1 LACSEEA
8 ELSVLI
14 VADPEMALLNQRYLG
29 REGPT
34 NVLAFPMDPGDSGG
48 PGPVLLGDVVVSLDT
63 ARREAAQNGL
73 DPDEHLMRLLIHGI
87 LHLLGYDHVHDE
99 EEARRMET
107 LTEVWLTKSAGL
119 SGEE

>member
-1 LACSEEA
+1 M
-8 ELSVLI
+8 VI

-48 PGPVLLGDVVVSLDT
+48 PGPVLLGDVAVSLDT

-87 LHLLGYDHVHDE
+87 LHLVGYDHVHDE

-107 LTEVWLTKSAGL
+107 LTEVWLSKSAGL